1 MTAAEL
7 LAASRK
13 PRSGVAAGPSG
24 VPPWGSSGS
33 SQPPPGVSTP
43 SKAKGPPIS
52 SGNRGS
58 PKGGKVAGA
67 TEKSKSL
74 SYRLASVFRG
84 RSSQHEEADGGD
96 GGSEKGGVEWQY
108 NSQYT
113 GGSPA
118 TPDRERSGGRR
129 PSRSPSPSRDKASGS
144 VRMKRVSDMVR
155 AMEERKQART
165 EASTQYVQRL
175 RPLDAPSIPP
185 SDSPS
190 VAPSM
195 SPS

>member
-1 MTAAEL
+1 M
-7 LAASRK
+7 
-13 PRSGVAAGPSG
+13 
-24 VPPWGSSGS
+24 
-33 SQPPPGVSTP
+33 PPPGVSTP
-43 SKAKGPPIS
+43 GKAKGPPIS

-58 PKGGKVAGA
+58 LKGGKVAGA

-84 RSSQHEEADGGD
+84 RSSQHEQPDGGD
-96 GGSEKGGVEWQY
+96 NSEKGGVEWQY

-129 PSRSPSPSRDKASGS
+129 PSRSPSPSRDKQSGG
-144 VRMKRVSDMVR
+144 VQMKRVSDMVR

-165 EASTQYVQRL
+165 ETTTQYVQR
-175 RPLDAPSIPP
+175 RATPP
-185 SDSPS
+185 P
-190 VAPSM
+190 
-195 SPS
+195 